1 MARCGWHGSLGERCD
16 PFMDSEEIRQEREP
30 LPGIERRETAQ
41 SDAAGVS
48 SLAAEPT
55 LPLSADL
62 VLALLERRD
71 LPVETLEQLGQ
82 NPAALKSRKVR
93 VALAVHPRT
102 PRHLALRLLRHF
114 YTGDLMQFGLK
125 PSVAADLKHFAAEQL
140 VTRLPSVTLGERLML
155 ARRASE
161 IVAAALLLDKEPRVA
176 HTALENARLTEAAV
190 IRAVLRPNA
199 GAAFVEAVCHHPKW
213 SLRRE
218 IRLALLRSPHTP
230 LARALEFSRGLPPP
244 LLRDILHASRL
255 PEKIKAYLR
264 EDLKQR
270 NKEAIPQTRI
280 SGRRR
285 PPK

>member
-1 MARCGWHGSLGERCD
+1 MARCRWPGRLDERCD
-16 PFMDSEEIRQEREP
+16 PFMDSEEIQEEHI
-30 LPGIERRETAQ
+30 LPRIGQAETAQ
-41 SDAAGVS
+41 SDAAVVS

-55 LPLSADL
+55 LPLSEDL
-62 VLALLERRD
+62 ALALLERRD
-71 LPVETLEQLGQ
+71 LAVETLEQLGQ
-82 NPAALKSRKVR
+82 NPATLKSRKVC
-93 VALAVHPRT
+93 VALAAHPHA

-114 YTGDLMQFGLK
+114 YTGDLMKFGLR

-161 IVAAALLLDKEPRVA
+161 TVAAALLLDKEPRVA

-190 IRAVLRPNA
+190 TRAVLRPNA

-213 SLRRE
+213 SVRRE

-255 PEKIKAYLR
+255 PEKIKAYLL
-264 EDLKQR
+264 ENLKQR
-270 NKEAIPQTRI
+270 NREVSPRASI
-280 SGRRR
+280 SVRRR
-285 PPK
+285 RLR

>member
-1 MARCGWHGSLGERCD
+1 MARCRWPGEPGERRD
-16 PFMDSEEIRQEREP
+16 PFMGSEEIQPERV
-30 LPGIERRETAQ
+30 LSPGMGQSETAQ
-41 SDAAGVS
+41 SDAAAVF
-48 SLAAEPT
+48 SLATEPT
-55 LPLSADL
+55 RPLNEDV

-71 LPVETLEQLGQ
+71 LPPETLEQLGQ
-82 NPAALKSRKVR
+82 NAAALKSRKVCI
-93 VALAVHPRT
+93 ALAVHPRA

-114 YTGDLMQFGLK
+114 YIGDLMQFALR

-161 IVAAALLLDKEPRVA
+161 TVAAALLLDKELRVA
-176 HTALENARLTEAAV
+176 HTALENTRLTEAAV

-199 GAAFVEAVCHHPKW
+199 GVAFVEAVCHHPKW

-230 LARALEFSRGLPPP
+230 LARALKFSRGLPPP
-244 LLRDILHASRL
+244 LLRDILHTSRL

-264 EDLKQR
+264 ENVQQR
-270 NKEAIPQTRI
+270 NREEVPRM
-280 SGRRR
+280 RD
-285 PPK
+285 

>member
-1 MARCGWHGSLGERCD
+1 
-16 PFMDSEEIRQEREP
+16 MDSEEIQQERV
-30 LPGIERRETAQ
+30 LPGFGQTETAQ
-41 SDAAGVS
+41 SDAAAIFSPG
-48 SLAAEPT
+48 AEPC
-55 LPLSADL
+55 LPLSDDL

-82 NPAALKSRKVR
+82 NPAALKSRKVC
-93 VALAVHPRT
+93 VALAAHPRT
-102 PRHLALRLLRHF
+102 PRHMALRLLRHF
-114 YTGDLMQFGLK
+114 YTGDLMQFGLR

-161 IVAAALLLDKEPRVA
+161 TVAAALLLDKEPRVA

-190 IRAVLRPNA
+190 TRAVLRPNG

-218 IRLALLRSPHTP
+218 IRVALLRSPHTP

-244 LLRDILHASRL
+244 LLRDILHTSRL
-255 PEKIKAYLR
+255 PEKMKAYLR
-264 EDLKQR
+264 ENLKER
-270 NKEAIPQTRI
+270 SREVSARTNVTA
-280 SGRRR
+280 RRR

>member
-1 MARCGWHGSLGERCD
+1 
-16 PFMDSEEIRQEREP
+16 MDSEEIQQERV
-30 LPGIERRETAQ
+30 LLAGIERSETVQ
-41 SDAAGVS
+41 SGASAVS
-48 SLAAEPT
+48 SLGTEPT

-82 NPAALKSRKVR
+82 NPAALKSRKVC
-93 VALAVHPRT
+93 VALAAHART

-114 YTGDLMQFGLK
+114 YTGDLMQFALK

-161 IVAAALLLDKEPRVA
+161 TVAAALLLDKEPRVA

-190 IRAVLRPNA
+190 MRAVLRPNA

-213 SLRRE
+213 SVRRE

-244 LLRDILHASRL
+244 LLRDILHTSRL

-264 EDLKQR
+264 ENLKQR
-270 NKEAIPQTRI
+270 NREVGARTNLT
-280 SGRRR
+280 GRRR

>member
-1 MARCGWHGSLGERCD
+1 
-16 PFMDSEEIRQEREP
+16 MDSEGIQQERV
-30 LPGIERRETAQ
+30 LPGFGQAETAR
-41 SDAAGVS
+41 SDTAAIS
-48 SLAAEPT
+48 SPGAAPG
-55 LPLSADL
+55 LPLSGDL

-71 LPVETLEQLGQ
+71 LPPETLEQLGQ
-82 NPAALKSRKVR
+82 NPAALKSRKVC
-93 VALAVHPRT
+93 VALAAHPRT

-114 YTGDLMQFGLK
+114 YTGDLMQFGLR

-161 IVAAALLLDKEPRVA
+161 TVAAALLLDKEPRVA

-190 IRAVLRPNA
+190 TRAVLRPNA

-218 IRLALLRSPHTP
+218 IRLALLRSRHTP

-244 LLRDILHASRL
+244 QLRDILHTSRL

-264 EDLKQR
+264 ENLKQR
-270 NKEAIPQTRI
+270 NREVSPRATI

-285 PPK
+285 LPK

>member
-1 MARCGWHGSLGERCD
+1 M
-16 PFMDSEEIRQEREP
+16 
-30 LPGIERRETAQ
+30 LPGVVRSEGRQ
-41 SDAAGVS
+41 SGAAAVS
-48 SLAAEPT
+48 SPGSDPT
-55 LPLSADL
+55 PPLNEDL

-71 LPVETLEQLGQ
+71 LPPETLEQLGHD
-82 NPAALKSRKVR
+82 PAVLKSRKVC
-93 VALAVHPRT
+93 VALAAHLRT

-114 YTGDLMQFGLK
+114 YTGDLMQFGLR

-161 IVAAALLLDKEPRVA
+161 TVAAALLLDKEPRVA

-213 SLRRE
+213 SVRRE

-230 LARALEFSRGLPPP
+230 LARALEFARNLPPP
-244 LLRDILHASRL
+244 LLRDILHTSRL
-255 PEKIKAYLR
+255 PEKIKTYLR
-264 EDLKQR
+264 ENLNQR
-270 NKEAIPQTRI
+270 SREVSPRTGTSA
-280 SGRRR
+280 RRR